1 MLPKKTSSRSKL
13 KTVNPSSIK
22 KKIVASVAN
31 AVKKIFGLKSN
42 SLTKKI
48 AGNRAQQCESYR
60 PAGRFKNQ
68 TAKLAKR
75 MPLKAVKNA
84 SANKNAAAKN
94 RNLVLAKKTN
104 NAVAVKANAPKAAVG
119 ASERPAGRLNA
130 GKLAKKALPPKKK
143 YPSAKDLAILGNSEV
158 RKLLIDLAGENTLA
172 VIRNFEGE
180 ITDESLAEKATIKVS
195 EVRAVLN
202 KLHYHNLVE
211 YDRQK
216 DDKTGWYSYYWH
228 LNSDKLE
235 SFVNTQL
242 ESLNCVADACEL
254 GAGEFYHCSKCCE
267 DGKTAYSFDIAMDTA
282 FKCPKCGDG
291 MKYIEPLAQQQKTL
305 VIREIQK

>member
-13 KTVNPSSIK
+13 KTAKPSSLK
-22 KKIVASVAN
+22 RKIVASVAN
-31 AVKKIFGLKSN
+31 VVKKIFGLKHN
-42 SLTKKI
+42 SLIKKI
-48 AGNRAQQCESYR
+48 AA
-60 PAGRFKNQ
+60 KNQ

-75 MPLKAVKNA
+75 MPLKAVK
-84 SANKNAAAKN
+84 SVSVKKTAAAKN
-94 RNLVLAKKTN
+94 RNLALAKKTN
-104 NAVAVKANAPKAAVG
+104 NAVAVKNALKAAVG
-119 ASERPAGRLNA
+119 ASDRPAGRLKVD
-130 GKLAKKALPPKKK
+130 KLAKKALPPKKK
-143 YPSAKDLAILGNSEV
+143 YPSAKDLTILGNGEV

-180 ITDESLAEKATIKVS
+180 ITDESLAEKAAIKVS

-216 DDKTGWYSYYWH
+216 DEKTGWYSYYWH

-242 ESLNCVADACEL
+242 KSLNCVTDACEL

-282 FKCPKCGDG
+282 FKCPKCGNG
-291 MKYIEPLAQQQKTL
+291 MKYIEPMAQSLLFSQK
-305 VIREIQK
+305 EIQK